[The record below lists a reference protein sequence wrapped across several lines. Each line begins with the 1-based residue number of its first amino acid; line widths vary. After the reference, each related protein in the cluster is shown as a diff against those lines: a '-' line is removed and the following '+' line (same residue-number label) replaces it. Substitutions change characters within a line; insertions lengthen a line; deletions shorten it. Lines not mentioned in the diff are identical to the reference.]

1 MSRENRRF
9 FRIDDSVNL
18 SCHLVSEQQTK
29 LPIQTSSSLL
39 DNCSLASALERISEE
54 TTIIHRKLETIHADF
69 AEYLGLLELKIDL
82 IAQAI
87 VVPLHTDE
95 VSENRTHNVN
105 ISVSGMGFDSVEKF
119 EVGQYLEIKMLLG
132 HSTAV
137 IVTYA
142 KVIHCVQFLDN
153 PHYDD
158 YFVGVEYVNMTES
171 NIDLLS
177 KHIAKKQLQQI
188 REQKEREQNAQ

>member
-1 MSRENRRF
+1 MSKENRRF

-18 SCHLVSEQQTK
+18 SCRVVSEQQTK

-39 DNCSLASALERISEE
+39 DNCSLTSALERISEE
-54 TTIIHRKLETIHADF
+54 TTTIYHRLATIHADF
-69 AEYLGLLELKIDL
+69 AEYLELLELKIDL
-82 IAQAI
+82 IAQA
-87 VVPLHTDE
+87 VVVLLNTEE
-95 VSENRTHNVN
+95 VTEHPTHNVN

-119 EVGQYLEIKMLLG
+119 EVGQYLEIKMLLA
-132 HSTAV
+132 HSTLV

-171 NIDLLS
+171 NSDLLS
-177 KHIAKKQLQQI
+177 KHITKKQLQQI
-188 REQKEREQNAQ
+188 REQKEQEQNV